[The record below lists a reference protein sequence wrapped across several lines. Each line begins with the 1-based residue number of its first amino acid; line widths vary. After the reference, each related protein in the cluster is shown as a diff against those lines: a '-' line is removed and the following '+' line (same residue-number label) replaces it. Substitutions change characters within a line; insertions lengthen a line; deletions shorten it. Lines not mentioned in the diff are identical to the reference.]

1 MPPLYE
7 ALFSFSAPHGHL
19 AQIKRLDPPANTT
32 KAQVNQWLWIEAG
45 TVTTLQF
52 VAMDATDRQ
61 RRTFKE
67 ASLWFDDTHG
77 ELRWEFGAPVALRA
91 QSTSH
96 LPEGLAHLVNL
107 HLS

>member
-7 ALFSFSAPHGHL
+7 VLFSFAAPHGHL
-19 AQIKRLDPPANTT
+19 AEIKRLDQPANAS
-32 KAQVNQWLWIEAG
+32 KAQVYQWLWIEAG

-52 VAMDATDRQ
+52 VAMDATDCQ

-67 ASLWFDDTHG
+67 ASLWFDGTHG
-77 ELRWEFGAPVALRA
+77 ELCWECGAPVALKA
-91 QSTSH
+91 QPKSE

>member
-7 ALFSFSAPHGHL
+7 VLFSFSAPHGHL
-19 AQIKRLDPPANTT
+19 AEIKRLDQPANAP
-32 KAQVNQWLWIEAG
+32 KAQVCQWLWIEAE

-52 VAMDATDRQ
+52 VAMDATGCR

-91 QSTSH
+91 QPKCG